1 MKTISIIVPIY
12 NVSAFLPKCLD
23 TIASQLRDDW
33 ELILVNDGSTD
44 DSLQIC
50 NAFAEERSNV
60 RIVNKPNGGLSD
72 ARNAGTAIAQGEWIY
87 YIDSDDWLAEDAIPK
102 LLDFAMK
109 NNCDV
114 VQGGIYYAY
123 SDHLLY
129 DSRVSARA
137 VLDNHEAMRQ
147 LIINDT
153 VKNFAWGKL
162 YKAEL
167 VRDIPFPVGKYFE
180 DSYWQH
186 LVMQRVVRYGIV
198 SEPLYYYRQRESGIS
213 GEFSIR
219 NLQLAEGY
227 ESRLAFIQQ
236 NYPDLTPMMA
246 HTFWSCIRSLTAC
259 ARRSADANI
268 RTTYEKYY
276 YESLQKYTSLFDICL
291 KDDITWTKRKF
302 PTYLKVASLMQRI
315 YRRIFCR
322 NHYKTIII

>member
-1 MKTISIIVPIY
+1 MINLSIIVPIY
-12 NVSAFLPKCLD
+12 NVSAFLPKCLN
-23 TIASQLRDDW
+23 TIAHQMRDDW

-50 NAFAEERSNV
+50 NAFAEGRNNV

-72 ARNAGTAIAQGEWIY
+72 ARNAGTAVAQGEWIY
-87 YIDSDDWLAEDAIPK
+87 YIDSDDWLADDAITK
-102 LLDFAMK
+102 LLDFAVE

-114 VQGGIYYAY
+114 VQGGLYYAY

-129 DSRVSARA
+129 DSRKPAKT

-147 LIINDT
+147 LVINDT

-167 VRDIPFPVGKYFE
+167 VRDLPFLVGKYFE
-180 DSYWQH
+180 DSHWQH

-198 SEPLYYYRQRESGIS
+198 SEPLYYYRQRETGIS

-227 ESRLAFIQQ
+227 ELRLAFIQQ
-236 NYPDLTPMMA
+236 HYPDLTSDMV
-246 HTFWSCIRSLTAC
+246 HTLWSCIRSLMEC
-259 ARRSADANI
+259 ARRSADANV
-268 RTTYEKYY
+268 RDAYEKYY
-276 YESLQKYTSLFDICL
+276 QESIQKYSSLFDTYQ
-291 KDDITWTKRKF
+291 KDDITWTKRECPRLLQVVLLVK
-302 PTYLKVASLMQRI
+302 RI
-315 YRRIFCR
+315 ANRLIGA
-322 NHYKTIII
+322 NHYKSISI